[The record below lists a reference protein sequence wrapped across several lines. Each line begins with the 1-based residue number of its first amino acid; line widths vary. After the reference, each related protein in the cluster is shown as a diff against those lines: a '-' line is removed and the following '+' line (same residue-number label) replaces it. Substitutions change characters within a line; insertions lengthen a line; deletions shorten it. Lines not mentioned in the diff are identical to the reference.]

1 MIFPSIEVDE
11 LYERAREV
19 YGEETQIIVALEELS
34 ELQKELCKYLR
45 GNNSSEGIA
54 EEMADVI
61 IMLEQLFGIFSNAQ
75 LVTKFKC
82 NKKARLWMRVLEEER
97 KQKCSKR

>member
-45 GNNSSEGIA
+45 GNNS
-54 EEMADVI
+54 
-61 IMLEQLFGIFSNAQ
+61 
-75 LVTKFKC
+75 
-82 NKKARLWMRVLEEER
+82 ARGL
-97 KQKCSKR
+97 QKRWLT